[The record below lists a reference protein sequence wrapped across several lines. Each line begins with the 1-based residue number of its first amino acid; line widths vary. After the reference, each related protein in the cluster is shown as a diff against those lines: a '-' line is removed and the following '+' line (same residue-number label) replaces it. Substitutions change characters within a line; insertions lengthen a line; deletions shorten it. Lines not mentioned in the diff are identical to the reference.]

1 MNFSSVIIEL
11 VRLMPGGLVEVV
23 DWVACRNWSIS
34 GIIPGKKLTS
44 LDARSTDSLKLPT
57 FRMTGRVDST
67 FEMVRSCVTF
77 SEAEVLERVVT
88 DQATVPL
95 MLVDIGNAALIGQAI
110 TLLAAVVVPRVSH
123 DSRKEIVTLR
133 M

>member
-1 MNFSSVIIEL
+1 
-11 VRLMPGGLVEVV
+11 
-23 DWVACRNWSIS
+23 
-34 GIIPGKKLTS
+34 
-44 LDARSTDSLKLPT
+44 
-57 FRMTGRVDST
+57 MTGRVDST
-67 FEMVRSCVTF
+67 FEMVRSRVTF

-123 DSRKEIVTLR
+123 DSRKEIVTFRL
-133 M
+133 